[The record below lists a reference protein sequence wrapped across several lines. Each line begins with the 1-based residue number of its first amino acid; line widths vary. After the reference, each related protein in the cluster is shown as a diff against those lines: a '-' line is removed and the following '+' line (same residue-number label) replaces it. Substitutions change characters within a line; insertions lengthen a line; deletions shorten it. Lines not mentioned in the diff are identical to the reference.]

1 LCTRVTISAT
11 SAALASAA
19 LANQGVDADSVDVFA
34 DEIDRAGPTIRFVER
49 MEREFGH
56 TGRVDVS
63 RDVVQSLR
71 AERDDTELWL
81 AE

>member
-1 LCTRVTISAT
+1 MTISAT

-49 MEREFGH
+49 MEREFGR